1 LTDSGHLDAGL
12 LNILVG
18 KLVPLP
24 GSGASESLKV
34 QDWEKALRGII
45 GVQHEKIQ
53 NIALGGVGYNS
64 VDFGECPC
72 LYPPIVASC
81 TSSALAT
88 LPNKTYLSSCSSSA
102 LGL

>member
-1 LTDSGHLDAGL
+1 MTDSGHLDAGL

-64 VDFGECPC
+64 LDFGECPC
-72 LYPPIVASC
+72 LYPRVPSQ
-81 TSSALAT
+81 L
-88 LPNKTYLSSCSSSA
+88 
-102 LGL
+102 

>member
-1 LTDSGHLDAGL
+1 MTDSGQLNAGL

-18 KLVPLP
+18 KLGPLP
-24 GSGASESLKV
+24 GSGASDSLKV

-45 GVQHEKIQ
+45 GVQHEQIQ

-64 VDFGECPC
+64 VDFGECSC
-72 LYPPIVASC
+72 LYPPVCASC
-81 TSSALAT
+81 AT
-88 LPNKTYLSSCSSSA
+88 LANKRFLSSCNSSA

>member
-1 LTDSGHLDAGL
+1 MTDSGHLNAGL

-18 KLVPLP
+18 ELGPFP
-24 GSGASESLKV
+24 SPGASDSLKV

-45 GVQHEKIQ
+45 GMEHIRIRKL
-53 NIALGGVGYNS
+53 ALGGVGYNS

-102 LGL
+102 FGL

>member
-1 LTDSGHLDAGL
+1 MTDSGHLNAGL
-12 LNILVG
+12 LNILVSELG
-18 KLVPLP
+18 PFP
-24 GSGASESLKV
+24 SPGASDSLKV

-45 GVQHEKIQ
+45 GVQHEQIQ
-53 NIALGGVGYNS
+53 NIALGGVRYNS

-88 LPNKTYLSSCSSSA
+88 LADKRFLSSCSSSA